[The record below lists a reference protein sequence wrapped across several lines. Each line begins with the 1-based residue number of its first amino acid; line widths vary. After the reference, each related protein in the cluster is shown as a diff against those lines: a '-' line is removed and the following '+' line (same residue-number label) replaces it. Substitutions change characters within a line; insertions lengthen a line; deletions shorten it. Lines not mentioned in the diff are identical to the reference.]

1 MTPAKPYTPAEERD
15 AALGLAWAVADAEVF
30 EVAPV
35 LDVAVAEPDAGEPDP
50 AAEIGEPPAA
60 VEVLTQLELELAR
73 TVTMSE

>member
-35 LDVAVAEPDAGEPDP
+35 LDVAVAEPDALHELGISMHLQSIL
-50 AAEIGEPPAA
+50 IGNIR
-60 VEVLTQLELELAR
+60 R
-73 TVTMSE
+73 TRPSC